1 MPGQRAL
8 RPSLCVASG
17 NILLS
22 AQVTDN
28 SGAKIV
34 KCIQPSGTQ
43 WTIGDIITVA
53 VQTARGGKV
62 GDDP

>member
-1 MPGQRAL
+1 MAQF
-8 RPSLCVASG
+8 
-17 NILLS
+17 
-22 AQVTDN
+22 QVTDN

-62 GDDP
+62 SLP